1 MRHSRRTPILSWSSL
16 HSSLPSFTSSPPPSF
31 LGCSLREHA
40 CHRVNPPTLACQ
52 SECRSSSSTCCHWGS
67 IQATPPISIH
77 HMHPH
82 LQPSG
87 YNTLKAR
94 LWLDVACKLCW
105 DIQPTFSIH
114 SWSTLCNQEL
124 KSVDETLDPFRR
136 LHPHY
141 HLEYLDMPCGCILC
155 LPIWNPDFT
164 RSCMLHARC
173 SASRSG
179 HRKLEF
185 LCQDDPRTI
194 QARIIEDPPLAL
206 NYFCCYRRFQKT

>member
-1 MRHSRRTPILSWSSL
+1 
-16 HSSLPSFTSSPPPSF
+16 
-31 LGCSLREHA
+31 
-40 CHRVNPPTLACQ
+40 
-52 SECRSSSSTCCHWGS
+52 
-67 IQATPPISIH
+67 
-77 HMHPH
+77 MHPH

-114 SWSTLCNQEL
+114 SWSTLCNQDL
-124 KSVDETLDPFRR
+124 KSVNETLDPFRR

-141 HLEYLDMPCGCILC
+141 HLEYLDMPCGCILW
-155 LPIWNPDFT
+155 LAIWNPDFT

-194 QARIIEDPPLAL
+194 QARIHLLPSTTSAAIAVSRRHNKIMCFGQTSGMFGLA
-206 NYFCCYRRFQKT
+206 